1 MREIR
6 AARESIRRRLLFFL
20 IPSLLMLVAGAA
32 FVTYWV
38 ASQSANSAYDRA
50 LLDPLVDLAEN
61 TKYDASEGTL
71 ALSAE
76 AQQALLYDQSDKLFF
91 QIRAPDGKVI
101 AGVEDLAAPA
111 ATVPLQSLFYDST
124 YRGAPI
130 RAAAMQLENGFVVQ
144 VVETLNKRH
153 RLVRDILVTVLAPTL
168 VIALVSVS
176 LAWLGVARGL
186 APLERVRN
194 ELLQRPPHD
203 LRPLN
208 DEAVPEEVA
217 PAVAAL
223 NRLLERARAAS
234 EMQRRFLANAAH
246 QLRTPLAGLQIHLEL
261 LMRRDLA
268 PDVRDEVE
276 TIHSA
281 TVRASRLA
289 RQLLALAKAESAA
302 ADLQPLQALDVKG
315 IAEAAA
321 AEWVPRAVERGI
333 DLGFALSSARTRGDA
348 LLLRELLNNL
358 IDNALRYTPTGG
370 VVTVRSEE
378 DGGAAFL
385 CVEDTGPGIAEATRN
400 RVFERFYRVDGSP
413 GDGAGLG
420 LAIVKEVADRHGASL
435 RVEAASGGRGTRIV
449 VSFPLTR

>member
-1 MREIR
+1 MGEFRR
-6 AARESIRRRLLFFL
+6 ARPSIRRRLLVFL
-20 IPSLLMLVAGAA
+20 IPSILILVAGAA

-61 TKYDASEGTL
+61 TKYNASEGTL

-91 QIRAPDGKVI
+91 QIRAPDGRVI
-101 AGVEDLAAPA
+101 AGVEDLPAPA
-111 ATVPLQSLFYDST
+111 VAIPLQSLFYDST

-130 RAAAMQLENGFVVQ
+130 RVAAMKVETGFVVQ

-168 VIALVSVS
+168 VIAVVSVG
-176 LAWLGVARGL
+176 LAWLGIARGL

-194 ELLQRPPHD
+194 ELLQRQHHD

-208 DEAVPEEVA
+208 DESVPEEVA
-217 PAVAAL
+217 PAVVAL
-223 NRLLERARAAS
+223 NRLLERTRAAS

-261 LMRRDLA
+261 LMRSDLSRE
-268 PDVRDEVE
+268 VRNEVE
-276 TIHSA
+276 TIHGA
-281 TVRASRLA
+281 AARASRLA
-289 RQLLALAKAESAA
+289 RQLLALSKAESTAT
-302 ADLQPLQALDVKG
+302 DLQPLQTLDVKI
-315 IAEAAA
+315 IAETA

-333 DLGFALSSARTRGDA
+333 DLGFSISSAQIVGDPI
-348 LLLRELLNNL
+348 LLRELLNNL
-358 IDNALRYTPTGG
+358 VDNALRYAPTGG
-370 VVTVRSEE
+370 AVTVRSGE

-385 CVEDTGPGIAEATRN
+385 SVEDTGPGIAESERS
-400 RVFERFYRVDGSP
+400 RVFERFYRIDDFSSDGS
-413 GDGAGLG
+413 GLG
-420 LAIVKEVADRHGASL
+420 LAIVKEVADRHGGSL
-435 RVEAASGGRGTRIV
+435 RIETGAEGHGTRIV
-449 VSFPLTR
+449 VSLPLAA

>member
-1 MREIR
+1 MREFR
-6 AARESIRRRLLFFL
+6 AARESIRRRLLVFL
-20 IPSLLMLVAGAA
+20 IPSLLILVVGTA

-50 LLDPLVDLAEN
+50 LLDPLIHLAEN

-71 ALSAE
+71 ALSTE
-76 AQQALLYDQSDKLFF
+76 AQHALLYDQSDKLFF

-101 AGVEDLAAPA
+101 AGIEDLAAPA
-111 ATVPLQSLFYDST
+111 AAAPLQSLFYDST

-130 RAAAMQLENGFVVQ
+130 RVAAMQLENGFVVQ

-168 VIALVSVS
+168 VIALVSVG

-223 NRLLERARAAS
+223 NRLLERARAAT

-268 PDVRDEVE
+268 RDVRDEVE

-281 TVRASRLA
+281 TARASRLA
-289 RQLLALAKAESAA
+289 QQLLALAKAESAA
-302 ADLQPLQALDVKG
+302 TDLQLQPLDVKD

-321 AEWVPRAVERGI
+321 EWIPRAVERGI
-333 DLGFALSSARTRGDA
+333 DLGFALSSAQTRGDA
-348 LLLRELLNNL
+348 ILLRELLNNL

-370 VVTVRSEE
+370 VVTVRSGE
-378 DGGAAFL
+378 DGGAPFL
-385 CVEDTGPGIAEATRN
+385 CVEDTGPGIAEAARN

-413 GDGAGLG
+413 GDGSGLG

-435 RVEAASGGRGTRIV
+435 RVEAASDGRGTRIV
-449 VSFPLTR
+449 VSLPLTR